1 MTHRPDTALDL
12 VLASDRLP
20 SPSGVALRIL
30 ELSRDP
36 ETSLDDFAEIL
47 SMDPALAGQVL
58 KFANSALAAGRQPAA
73 SVREAVVRLGLATVC
88 RLALGFSLLAN
99 ARSGPCPAFDYNR
112 FWSHS
117 LATAV
122 AARRLTAPTRDG
134 DADEAFTCGL
144 LADVGRLCLATVHPQ
159 DYARVIAA
167 GLREQARG
175 LTVREQEIL
184 GCDSIQITVAL
195 MEQWG
200 LPRAF
205 GAAVTARAQRLT
217 RDTAGLDAALRIAG
231 SLADVCCADPDARP
245 DLVHRVLDTG
255 RLLGFDEPTLRASCN
270 EALREWPTMGAM
282 LKVVTED
289 VPTIEELVARAG
301 RQAAT
306 EPAAAADSPASVTID
321 TQPLQVLVVDDS
333 PMDRRLVS
341 SMLADTGHHVRTA
354 ASGEEALRA
363 AVQHAPH
370 IMVSDWMMPGMDG
383 LELCRTLRR
392 ADHAGRIYVIMM
404 TGNDGSQDL
413 VTALENGADD
423 FLPKP
428 INRAVLLARLRAAE
442 RVVRL
447 QESAEHDREQVRRM
461 AADLA
466 VANRKLNHL
475 VRHDALTGMPNRR
488 FAMERLTAEWQR
500 AVRAGTPLLCMMVD
514 IDHFKR
520 VNDTWG
526 HDTGDVVLRETAAV
540 MKAALRQSDD
550 LCRFGGEEFLAIC
563 PGADIET
570 ARVLGDRLRAAV
582 ARRRISSGSFHG
594 SVTVSVGAAG
604 YAPGIASI
612 DELLKLAD
620 EALYAAKDAGRDR
633 VCIVDPVGVA

>member
-1 MTHRPDTALDL
+1 VTPRPDTALDL
-12 VLASDRLP
+12 ILASDRLP

-30 ELSRDP
+30 ELSRNP
-36 ETSLDDFAEIL
+36 ETSLEDFAEIL
-47 SMDPALAGQVL
+47 SVDPALSGQVL
-58 KFANSALAAGRQPAA
+58 KFANSALVAGRQPAA
-73 SVREAVVRLGLATVC
+73 TVRDAVVRLGLATVC

-122 AARRLTAPTRDG
+122 SARRLAAHRSD
-134 DADEAFTCGL
+134 DASDAAFTCGL
-144 LADVGRLCLATVHPQ
+144 LAGVGRLCLATVHPQ

-167 GLREQARG
+167 GMREQPRG
-175 LTVREQEIL
+175 LLAREREAL
-184 GCDSIQITVAL
+184 GCDSVQITVAL
-195 MEQWG
+195 MVQWG
-200 LPRAF
+200 LPEDF
-205 GAAVTARAQRLT
+205 GAAVTAVAQRLT
-217 RDTAGLDAALRIAG
+217 PEAGGLAATLRVAAA
-231 SLADVCCADPDARP
+231 LADVCCAASDARP
-245 DLVHRVLDTG
+245 SLVRHVLDAG
-255 RLLGFDEPTLRASCN
+255 RLLGFGEEPLLASCN
-270 EALREWPTMGAM
+270 EALREWPAMGAM
-282 LKVVTED
+282 LRVVTED
-289 VPTIEELVARAG
+289 VPTIEELIERAD
-301 RQAAT
+301 RQAA
-306 EPAAAADSPASVTID
+306 PATAVTADAPADADGSP
-321 TQPLQVLVVDDS
+321 QPLQVLVVDDS
-333 PMDRRLVS
+333 PLDRRLVS
-341 SMLADTGHHVRTA
+341 SMLADTGHHIRTA
-354 ASGEEALRA
+354 AGGEEALRLA
-363 AVQHAPH
+363 LQHAPH
-370 IMVSDWMMPGMDG
+370 IIVSDWMMPGMDG
-383 LELCRTLRR
+383 LEMCRTLRR
-392 ADHAGRIYVIMM
+392 SEQAGRIYVVMM

-447 QESAEHDREQVRRM
+447 QENAERDREQVRRI

-488 FAMERLTAEWQR
+488 HAMERLAAEWQR
-500 AVRAGTPLLCMMVD
+500 AVRGGTPLLCMMVD

-526 HDTGDVVLRETAAV
+526 HDAGDVVLRETAAV

-570 ARVLGDRLRAAV
+570 AHVLGDRLRAAV
-582 ARRRISSGSFHG
+582 ARHRVSAGSFHG

-604 YAPGIASI
+604 YTPGMASV

-633 VCIVDPVGVA
+633 VCIVDPVGVG